1 MTTPTPPI
9 WMVATIYES
18 RGGRKG
24 EWARWA
30 EGAEGARWARWADCR
45 KGQDGR
51 FEEQVLEGV
60 KILGNFSPIIY
71 HFGKEMCIFAEI

>member
-1 MTTPTPPI
+1 MGE
-9 WMVATIYES
+9 MGS
-18 RGGRKG
+18 LGRRGEMGKM
-24 EWARWA
+24 ARWS
-30 EGAEGARWARWADCR
+30 GWADCR

-71 HFGKEMCIFAEI
+71 HF